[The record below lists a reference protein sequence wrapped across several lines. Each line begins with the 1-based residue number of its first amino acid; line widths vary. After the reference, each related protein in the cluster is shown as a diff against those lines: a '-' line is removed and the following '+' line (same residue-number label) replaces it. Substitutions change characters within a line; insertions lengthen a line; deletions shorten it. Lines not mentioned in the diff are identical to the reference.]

1 MAVWIRMR
9 GWTALRG
16 RVDALPVVDSGYV
29 GSEQLAWSG
38 RDWRMPVWLWV
49 GLATMFF
56 SVLHI
61 ILDFGVG
68 LFDLHG
74 SLSLT
79 EAATL
84 VGVALIQ
91 LWWAISFMAGARGN
105 GSGVASA
112 GILGAGWA
120 ALTNGFPIVYCP
132 PVCEE
137 AWPLTDLGPRW
148 QHRVRHPARVG
159 RHLVAV
165 ARPGAPGLVHAGRC
179 GSLGG
184 RDCRVAGE
192 HPDHT
197 GAPTTAWSDAPRRQR
212 HGRMTEPAR

>member
-1 MAVWIRMR
+1 MGWDYRPFVESPVAPAVS
-9 GWTALRG
+9 
-16 RVDALPVVDSGYV
+16 PVGGQP
-29 GSEQLAWSG
+29 GSAPEERRRPSLEWSG
-38 RDWRMPVWLWV
+38 RDWRMPVWLGV

-74 SLSLT
+74 TLSVT
-79 EAATL
+79 EATTL
-84 VGVALIQ
+84 LGVALIQ

-112 GILGAGWA
+112 GILGAGWS

-137 AWPLTDLGPRW
+137 ARPLTDIAHVGSIVFGILLALVAIWSLWRA
-148 QHRVRHPARVG
+148 RVRPGWVMP
-159 RHLVAV
+159 AV
-165 ARPGAPGLVHAGRC
+165 AGALVLGTVV
-179 GSLGG
+179 SL
-184 RDCRVAGE
+184 ANT
-192 HPDHT
+192 PIT
-197 GAPTTAWSDAPRRQR
+197 
-212 HGRMTEPAR
+212 